1 MTEGFDADEF
11 FREEDARVAEPHV
24 EADRARSRQSQP
36 NEHDRH
42 GGLSLI
48 PFDAMGARVSDRS

>member
-24 EADRARSRQSQP
+24 EA
-36 NEHDRH
+36 EH
-42 GGLSLI
+42 
-48 PFDAMGARVSDRS
+48 GALG